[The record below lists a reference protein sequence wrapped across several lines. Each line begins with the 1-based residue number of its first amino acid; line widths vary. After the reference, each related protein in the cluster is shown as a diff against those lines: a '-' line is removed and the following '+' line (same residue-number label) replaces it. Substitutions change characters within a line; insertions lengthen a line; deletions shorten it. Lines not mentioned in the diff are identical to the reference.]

1 MDCFV
6 APLLLMN
13 TWFVIMSPAAPGV
26 VIQLDGH
33 GAKRLAMTFLGFN
46 AAIYASPRVLAAR
59 SRNDRV
65 ENTA

>member
-33 GAKRLAMTFLGFN
+33 GAKRLAMTFSGFVV
-46 AAIYASPRVLAAR
+46 AYTQAR
-59 SRNDRV
+59 
-65 ENTA
+65 A